1 MSPQT
6 NCNCTM
12 VCGLGLCHFQQYFSY
27 IMAVTFEIGST
38 CPSPV
43 VSPIQYIV
51 VSTVLVG
58 LADRLDGVGASE
70 LFFDEMKMISVSYIN
85 ILSWVL

>member
-12 VCGLGLCHFQQYFSY
+12 VSGLGLCHFHQYFSY
-27 IMAVTFEIGST
+27 MVAVTFESGGT

-51 VSTVLVG
+51 VSIVLVG
-58 LADRLDGVGASE
+58 LADRLDGVGASWVI
-70 LFFDEMKMISVSYIN
+70 FWWDEDDICF
-85 ILSWVL
+85 LH